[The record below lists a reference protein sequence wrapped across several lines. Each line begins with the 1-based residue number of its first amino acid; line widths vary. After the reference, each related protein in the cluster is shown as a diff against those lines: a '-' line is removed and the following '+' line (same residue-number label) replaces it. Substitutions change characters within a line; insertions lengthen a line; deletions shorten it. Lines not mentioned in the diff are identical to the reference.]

1 MSNQKNKNIIG
12 YTQGTFDTL
21 HYGHVRL
28 LKAAKER
35 CDYLIVGVNSD
46 DLVKRYKQT
55 ETIIKENERA
65 EIVSSIK
72 FANEVHIVNTLDK
85 IAMHNSYGFDICF
98 IGDDWKGSD
107 RYKITEKELKQVGV
121 EMIYLPY
128 TKGISTTKV
137 KGILKREDK
146 K

>member
-1 MSNQKNKNIIG
+1 MIIG

-21 HYGHVRL
+21 HYGHIRL
-28 LKAAKER
+28 LKNAKKM

-46 DLVKRYKQT
+46 KLVMEYKNA

-72 FANEVHIVNTLDK
+72 YVDEVHIVQTLDK
-85 IAMHNSYGFDICF
+85 VSKKQLYNFDVVF
-98 IGDDWKGSD
+98 IGDDWKGNP
-107 RYKITEKELKQVGV
+107 RYIETEAKLKKIGV
-121 EMIYLPY
+121 KLIFLPY
-128 TKGISTTKV
+128 TKTISTTIIKNS
-137 KGILKREDK
+137 INK